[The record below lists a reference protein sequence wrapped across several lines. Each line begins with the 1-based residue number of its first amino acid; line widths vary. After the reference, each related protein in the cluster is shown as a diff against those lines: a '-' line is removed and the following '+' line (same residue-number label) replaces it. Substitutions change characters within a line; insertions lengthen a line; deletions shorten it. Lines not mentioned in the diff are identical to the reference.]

1 MTSTGRS
8 SSQRP
13 WVGRSLTIKKDGA
26 LAGAASTRAAQ
37 PVSQQRRPR
46 QPPDGYPDMHE
57 TVAAMPRDHA
67 TAREFVFDERDFRRI
82 ARLIHD
88 RAGISLSPHKR
99 DMVYS
104 RLARR
109 VRATGMQR
117 FDDYL
122 DALERGDGEEW
133 EHFTNA
139 LTTNLTSFFR
149 ESHHFD
155 MLSEHLIAAYAART
169 DRRTPLTIWCCAA
182 STGEEPY
189 SIAIAACEAF
199 ASLAPPV
206 RILATDIDTSVLETA
221 ALARYPIDRI
231 DALSSQRRQ
240 AYFQSGTGP
249 NAGFCRVRPELQSLV
264 SFRPLNLLDE
274 SYHLRGGF
282 SAVFCRNVMI
292 YFDKPTQYQV
302 LARIAP
308 LLAPDGLLFAG
319 HSESFTHALDV
330 VTSCGRT
337 TYRATAAAPCS

>member
-1 MTSTGRS
+1 MLESLATTPGDST
-8 SSQRP
+8 
-13 WVGRSLTIKKDGA
+13 
-26 LAGAASTRAAQ
+26 TR
-37 PVSQQRRPR
+37 
-46 QPPDGYPDMHE
+46 
-57 TVAAMPRDHA
+57 
-67 TAREFVFDERDFRRI
+67 REFVFDERDFRRV
-82 ARLIHD
+82 ARLIHI
-88 RAGISLSPHKR
+88 RAGIALSPHKR

-117 FDDYL
+117 FDEYL
-122 DALERGDGEEW
+122 DALEHEEGPEW

-155 MLSEHLIAAYAART
+155 MLCEHLLIADAARG
-169 DRRTPLTIWCCAA
+169 DRRAPLTIWCCAA

-199 ASLAPPV
+199 GTLTPPV

-221 ALARYPIDRI
+221 ARGRYSLDRI
-231 DALSSQRRQ
+231 EALSPQRRQ
-240 AYFQSGTGP
+240 EYFQSGSGP
-249 NAGFCRVRPELQSLV
+249 NAGLCRIRPALSALV

-274 SYHLRGGF
+274 NYRLQGGF
-282 SAVFCRNVMI
+282 TAVFCRNVMI
-292 YFDKPTQYQV
+292 YFDKPTQYRV

-308 LLAPDGLLFAG
+308 LLAPGGVLFAG

-330 VTSCGRT
+330 VTPSGRT
-337 TYRATAAAPCS
+337 TYRASSAATPE

>member
-1 MTSTGRS
+1 
-8 SSQRP
+8 
-13 WVGRSLTIKKDGA
+13 
-26 LAGAASTRAAQ
+26 
-37 PVSQQRRPR
+37 
-46 QPPDGYPDMHE
+46 MHE
-57 TVAAMPRDHA
+57 AVAAAPRDPA
-67 TAREFVFDERDFRRI
+67 TTREFVFDERDFRRV
-82 ARLIHD
+82 ARLIHV
-88 RAGISLSPHKR
+88 RAGINLSPHKR

-109 VRATGMQR
+109 VRACGMQR
-117 FDDYL
+117 FDEYL
-122 DALERGDGEEW
+122 DALERDGSEEW

-155 MLSEHLIAAYAART
+155 MLSEHLLAAHAMRT
-169 DRRTPLTIWCCAA
+169 DRRAPLTIWCCAA

-199 ASLAPPV
+199 ATLAPPV

-221 ALARYPIDRI
+221 ALGRYSIDRI

-240 AYFQSGTGP
+240 AYFQAGSGP
-249 NAGFCRVRPELQSLV
+249 NAGLCRVRPELQSLV

-274 SYHLRGGF
+274 SYRLRGGL

-308 LLAPDGLLFAG
+308 LLAPGGVLFAG

-330 VTSCGRT
+330 VTPCGRT
-337 TYRATAAAPCS
+337 TYRATGTAPSP

>member
-1 MTSTGRS
+1 MRDAIAT
-8 SSQRP
+8 
-13 WVGRSLTIKKDGA
+13 
-26 LAGAASTRAAQ
+26 AAPPGVARGEDSTR
-37 PVSQQRRPR
+37 
-46 QPPDGYPDMHE
+46 
-57 TVAAMPRDHA
+57 
-67 TAREFVFDERDFRRI
+67 EFAFDERDFRRV
-82 ARLIHD
+82 ARLIHTH
-88 RAGISLSPHKR
+88 AGIHLSAHKR

-117 FDDYL
+117 FTDYL
-122 DALERGDGEEW
+122 DALDQDDGEEW

-155 MLSEHLIAAYAART
+155 ALAQHLLNAHQERSDNRA
-169 DRRTPLTIWCCAA
+169 PLTVWCCAA

-199 ASLAPPV
+199 DTLTPPV
-206 RILATDIDTSVLETA
+206 RILATDIDTSVLQTA
-221 ALARYPIDRI
+221 ARGVYSTERI
-231 DALSSQRRQ
+231 DGLSAKRRN
-240 AYFQSGTGP
+240 AYFQRGSGP
-249 NAGFCRVRPELQSLV
+249 NAGMCRVRPELQALV
-264 SFRPLNLLDE
+264 TFRALNLLDD
-274 SYHLRGGF
+274 SYRLRGGF

-308 LLAPDGLLFAG
+308 LLAPGGVLYAG

-337 TYRATAAAPCS
+337 TYRATETVPAR